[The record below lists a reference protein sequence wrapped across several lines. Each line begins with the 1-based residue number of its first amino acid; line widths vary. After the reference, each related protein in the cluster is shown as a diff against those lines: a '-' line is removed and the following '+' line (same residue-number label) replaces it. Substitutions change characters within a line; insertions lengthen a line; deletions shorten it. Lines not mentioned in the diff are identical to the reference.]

1 MQVLLIHFFSP
12 SFPPSFYG
20 LVFSFLLSLACF
32 NDHSA
37 RLSTTDLHIL
47 FFFFHLLL
55 PLSRRSPP
63 LLFLFLTTIFSSRFL
78 SYLLCLC
85 VCVCFTHATASYILQ
100 KKKSVF
106 FFSSHGSFSSSSV
119 VQSQSRPCLGST
131 AEAGGADAREQ
142 LSSAPTTTAAATPD
156 GSHQHLRTASDV
168 RRWRLWH
175 ARHDGCRS
183 GW

>member
-106 FFSSHGSFSSSSV
+106 FSSHGSFSSSSV
-119 VQSQSRPCLGST
+119 VHSQPRPCLGST

-142 LSSAPTTTAAATPD
+142 LSSAPTTTAAAPN
-156 GSHQHLRTASDV
+156 GSHQHLRTA
-168 RRWRLWH
+168 RRTGWRWRLWH